1 MIKKSTKVFIT
12 SSVLAVSLFG
22 FGLYKNIIHLPMVGS
37 FESSYITDFSDDKKL
52 MGATHNVFV
61 GKVLKKSG
69 SKNLGIG
76 PETQF
81 SVEVVSNIKGNLSG
95 VVIVNQFGGYENG
108 ILYLKEG
115 GDSSA
120 PENTQGTSKDK
131 LIEVGKTYLF
141 ASRYNSEQ
149 NWYTLVSHPNARK
162 LISSDKNLGVD
173 HIKSLVEKDTRVAE
187 LKEAY
192 KNEILLD
199 TDIVANNT
207 LNSYTSLSSN
217 KKADK

>member
-95 VVIVNQFGGYENG
+95 VVTVNQFGGYENG